1 MITFVTQSREQLFLD
16 LYSARMIIT
25 SMMNSKLAETLC
37 FVVMPDHVHWLIQ
50 LRAGGKLSTV
60 LRGVKSSSSRR
71 INRYLNRSGP
81 IWQDGYH
88 DHALRRD
95 ENIRS
100 AARYIVANPLR
111 ANLVKSV
118 AQYPHWDA
126 IWL

>member
-1 MITFVTQSREQLFLD
+1 
-16 LYSARMIIT
+16 
-25 SMMNSKLAETLC
+25 MMNSKLAETLC

-50 LRAGGKLSTV
+50 LRSGGKLSTV

-71 INRYLNRSGP
+71 VNRYLNRSGP

-95 ENIRS
+95 ENIRA

-118 AQYPHWDA
+118 SQYPHWDA